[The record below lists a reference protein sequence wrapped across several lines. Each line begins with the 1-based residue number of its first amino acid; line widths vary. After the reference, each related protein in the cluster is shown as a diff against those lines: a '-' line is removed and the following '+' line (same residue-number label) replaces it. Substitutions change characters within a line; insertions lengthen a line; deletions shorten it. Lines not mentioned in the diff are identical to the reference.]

1 VKFAGLLAV
10 AAVILA
16 GCGGGSSHANQRR
29 DAINTYF
36 DRLDRAQRSLVSS
49 AGEIDSAFHNFQL
62 NGNSAKELHE
72 LAFARERVGA
82 ALQRVRAIDAPPEAR
97 HLRTDLV
104 RMLTLEHAA
113 ADELLRIAV
122 YEPQLT
128 RALAPLSPA
137 GKTLATDIR
146 QAAKTQTPAVAVSA
160 ADKAAGAI
168 WGKAGCGGCHTLA
181 ATGSAGTTGPN
192 LDVLRL
198 SAAEIAAQVRTG
210 GGGMPS
216 FAKSLAPAQIS
227 SLASFV
233 STAESHDAANSAVL
247 DAYASAFNRYR
258 DSLDGVLKALDRLNA
273 PPLLQPSRQAELST
287 LRRAST
293 LSGSVGAALTR
304 RDVVAANRGIRQLF
318 ASAASAGQA
327 STQRAV
333 VAAVR
338 AYNGRL
344 RLISTLTA
352 NVARERQRLVQQ
364 FG

>member
-1 VKFAGLLAV
+1 MKFAGVLAV
-10 AAVILA
+10 AALVLA

-29 DAINTYF
+29 DAVNTYF
-36 DRLDRAQRSLVSS
+36 DRLDNAQRSLVAS
-49 AGEIDSAFHNFQL
+49 AGEIDQTFHNFKL

-72 LAFARERVGA
+72 LAFARDRVGVT
-82 ALQRVRAIDAPPEAR
+82 LQRVRAIEMPPEAR
-97 HLRTDLV
+97 HLRADLV
-104 RMLTLEHAA
+104 RILTLERAA

-128 RALAPLSPA
+128 RVLAPLTA
-137 GKTLATDIR
+137 TGKALASDIR

-198 SAAEIAAQVRTG
+198 SAADIAAKVRTG
-210 GGGMPS
+210 GGVMPS
-216 FAKSLAPAQIS
+216 FAKSLSAAQIS

-233 STAESHDAANSAVL
+233 STAESRDAANSAVL

-258 DSLDGVLKALDRLNA
+258 DSLDVVLKALERLSA
-273 PPLLQPSRQAELST
+273 PPLLQPSLQAELST

-304 RDVVAANRGIRQLF
+304 RDVAAANKGIRQLF
-318 ASAASAGQA
+318 ASAAPAGQA
-327 STQRAV
+327 SPTGERRQ
-333 VAAVR
+333 
-338 AYNGRL
+338 AYNGAQA
-344 RLISTLTA
+344 ISTSLRTSL
-352 NVARERQRLVQQ
+352 ERQRLVRL
-364 FG
+364 G